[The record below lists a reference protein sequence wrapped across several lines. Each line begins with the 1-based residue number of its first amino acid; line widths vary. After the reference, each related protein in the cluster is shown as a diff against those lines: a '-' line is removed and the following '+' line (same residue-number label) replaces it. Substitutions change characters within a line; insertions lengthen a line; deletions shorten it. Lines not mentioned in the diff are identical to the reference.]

1 MNRVME
7 SGILFVA
14 IFLMLIG
21 VIFLIAAGTQ
31 NLITGG
37 ALVLM
42 AIVLMIFVYRSKK
55 IEASKPTLVT
65 QNFNGTM
72 SGSGQ
77 MEKQE
82 LKCKSCGA
90 PLTDDNLKVVQG
102 GVVMTCP
109 YCGTISSLEE
119 SPKW

>member
-1 MNRVME
+1 LNRVME
-7 SGILFVA
+7 SVILFVA
-14 IFLMLIG
+14 IFLMLLG

-37 ALVLM
+37 ALVLL
-42 AIVLMIFVYRSKK
+42 AIVIMVFVYRSKK
-55 IEASKPTLVT
+55 IEAAKPTLVN
-65 QNFNGTM
+65 QNFNVTM

-77 MEKQE
+77 MEKKE
-82 LKCKSCGA
+82 LNCKSCGA
-90 PLTDDNLKVVQG
+90 PLSDNNLKVVQG
-102 GVVMTCP
+102 GVIMECP

>member
-7 SGILFVA
+7 SVILFVA
-14 IFLMLIG
+14 IFLMLLG

-37 ALVLM
+37 ALVLL
-42 AIVLMIFVYRSKK
+42 AIVIMVFVYRSKK
-55 IEASKPTLVT
+55 IEAAKPTLVN
-65 QNFNGTM
+65 QNFNVTM

-77 MEKQE
+77 MEKKE
-82 LKCKSCGA
+82 LNCKSCGA
-90 PLTDDNLKVVQG
+90 PLSDNNLKVVQG
-102 GVVMTCP
+102 GVIMTCP
-109 YCGTISSLEE
+109 YCGTVSSLEE

>member
-7 SGILFVA
+7 SAILFVA
-14 IFLMLIG
+14 IFLMLLG

-37 ALVLM
+37 AFVLLAVVLM
-42 AIVLMIFVYRSKK
+42 VFVYRSKR

-65 QNFNGTM
+65 QNFNVTM

-77 MEKQE
+77 MEKKE
-82 LKCKSCGA
+82 LICRSCGA
-90 PLTDDNLKVVQG
+90 PLSDNNLKVVQG
-102 GVVMTCP
+102 GVIMECP

-119 SPKW
+119 APKW

>member
-1 MNRVME
+1 ME
-7 SGILFVA
+7 SVILFVA
-14 IFLMLIG
+14 IFLMLLG

-42 AIVLMIFVYRSKK
+42 AIVLMVFVYRSKR
-55 IEASKPTLVT
+55 IEASKPTLVS
-65 QNFNGTM
+65 QNFNVTM

-77 MEKQE
+77 MEKKE
-82 LKCKSCGA
+82 LNCRSCGA
-90 PLTDDNLKVVQG
+90 PLSDNNLKVVQG
-102 GVVMTCP
+102 GVIMTCP
-109 YCGTISSLEE
+109 YCGTVSSLEE